1 MKIELL
7 LHVSG
12 SSPAVL
18 LTPGIARNISVG
30 GINCAVDLA
39 VPTGTHVSVHFSDL
53 PAGASVDP
61 GVASGTVVRTEPMGQ
76 IPGRVAIEFS
86 EPLSRLELASDEAVD
101 STVSCP
107 GPDTPLG
114 SGFGCATTFGRVF
127 R

>member
-12 SSPAVL
+12 SCPAVL

-30 GINCAVDLA
+30 GMNCAVDLA
-39 VPTGTHVSVHFSDL
+39 VQTGTHVSVHFSHL
-53 PAGASVDP
+53 PEGVAVDP
-61 GVASGTVVRTEPMGQ
+61 GVVSGTVVRTEPMGQ

-86 EPLSRLELASDEAVD
+86 EPLSRLELAPDEMAGAM
-101 STVSCP
+101 VSYP
-107 GPDTPLG
+107 GPDTNPG
-114 SGFGCATTFGRVF
+114 VGFGCATTFGRVF